1 MQAFVRVAETHSFIE
16 AARQLNVTASVITGR
31 IKQLE
36 QYIQSPLFHRST
48 RAVAL
53 AEAGAAFLEDCS
65 DVVSRMDS
73 TMEKMRLMKSTPTGV
88 LRLQV
93 LPGFALGH
101 LGLALKDFGAQYPH
115 IELDITVSDVAVNPV
130 DKGYDVAL
138 QIFRSTAESL
148 IERPLFKVRRVFC
161 ASPQHLRAH
170 GVPRKPADL
179 LGHKLGLYSAYPTRD
194 RWTFLSDGGASR
206 EEILHLPAV
215 IRSNSVHMLR
225 DFALSGGGI
234 TCLPTLVCGE
244 DLLKGKLV
252 VVLGDYE
259 IPPLEL
265 LAIYPVTHRRALKV
279 KLFVD
284 FIAGRFAGEPVW
296 DQALRASALTRAS
309 RKSAPPSRSKRS
321 GALKGDEP
329 PRKHD
334 RNPKNERRGGNRLG
348 ERRRVDARTP
358 AVHEGSDADAKP

>member
-48 RAVAL
+48 RAVVL
-53 AEAGAAFLEDCS
+53 AEAGAAFLEDCA
-65 DVVSRMDS
+65 DVVSRLDS
-73 TMEKMRLMKSTPTGV
+73 TMEKMRVMKSTPTGI

-115 IELDITVSDVAVNPV
+115 IELDITVSDVPVNPV

-138 QIFRSTAESL
+138 QIFRPSAESL
-148 IERPLFKVRRVFC
+148 IERSLFKVRRVFC
-161 ASPQHLRAH
+161 ASPLHLRAH

-179 LGHKLGLYSAYPTRD
+179 LNHKLGLYSAYPTRD
-194 RWTFLSDGGASR
+194 RWTFVGDGTAST
-206 EEILHLPAV
+206 EETLHLPAV
-215 IRSNSVHMLR
+215 IRTNSVHMLR

-234 TCLPTLVCGE
+234 TCLPTLVCGD
-244 DLLKGKLV
+244 DLVNGKLV

-296 DQALRASALTRAS
+296 DQALRASTRAPVP
-309 RKSAPPSRSKRS
+309 RKGAPHRRSKRS
-321 GALKGDEP
+321 RPLKGDKSP
-329 PRKHD
+329 GKHD
-334 RNPKNERRGGNRLG
+334 RDPKNE
-348 ERRRVDARTP
+348 
-358 AVHEGSDADAKP
+358 

>member
-1 MQAFVRVAETHSFIE
+1 MDKFQCMQAFVRVAETHSFIE

-48 RAVAL
+48 RAVVL
-53 AEAGAAFLEDCS
+53 AEAGIAFLEECT
-65 DVVSRMDS
+65 DVVSRLDA
-73 TMEKMRLMKSTPTGV
+73 TMEKMRVMKSTPTGV

-101 LGLALKDFGAQYPH
+101 LGLALKDFREQYPH

-138 QIFRSTAESL
+138 QIFRPTAESL
-148 IERPLFKVRRVFC
+148 IERPLFQVRRVFC
-161 ASPQHLRAH
+161 ASPQHLRAN

-179 LGHKLGLYSAYPTRD
+179 LHHKLGLYSAYPTRD
-194 RWTFLSDGGASR
+194 RWTFRGNPVSAI
-206 EEILHLPAV
+206 EETLQLPAV

-234 TCLPTLVCGE
+234 SCLPTLVCGE
-244 DLLKGKLV
+244 DLMKGRLV
-252 VVLGDYE
+252 VVLEEYE

-279 KLFVD
+279 KMFVD
-284 FIAGRFAGEPVW
+284 FIAQRFAGEPVW
-296 DQALRASALTRAS
+296 DQALRRNARSALAQRTPSGRRASLTAPTSKRTRALK
-309 RKSAPPSRSKRS
+309 RDKAPGKND
-321 GALKGDEP
+321 G
-329 PRKHD
+329 
-334 RNPKNERRGGNRLG
+334 NPENQ
-348 ERRRVDARTP
+348 
-358 AVHEGSDADAKP
+358 